1 MITAYKLL
9 TNFMDNK
16 VFSEEEKRKILYDL
30 NDCLDCDAT
39 GFVRRISDDCGF
51 SISNHPENIT
61 SILGDNFLSVH
72 LNKKF
77 DIYHINEPI
86 IIKNLNLSI
95 FNQIDPIIQKFK
107 VHSVIGHPV
116 FTNDGVLRGS
126 VYGLYSQK
134 SIKPGSL
141 SIIESF
147 GKLLSVKM
155 SLSK

>member
-1 MITAYKLL
+1 MITTCKLL
-9 TNFMDNK
+9 TNFMNNE
-16 VFSEEEKRKILYDL
+16 VFSEEKKRKILYDL
-30 NDCLDCDAT
+30 SDCLDCDAT
-39 GFVRRISDDCGF
+39 GFVRKLSNDRGF

-77 DIYHINEPI
+77 DMYNINEPI
-86 IIKNLNLSI
+86 IMKNLNLSI
-95 FNQIDPIIQKFK
+95 FNQIDPIIQKFR
-107 VHSVIGHPV
+107 VHSIVGHPV

-134 SIKPGSL
+134 LVRSGSL

-147 GKLLSVKM
+147 GKLLSVEM